1 MKHIPTTT
9 IAAVVLVTIA
19 AVVLVGCGKS
29 DDIWTA
35 AEEGNVEDVKGYLAN
50 GVDVDERDELYAG
63 TPLHFAAYSGNE
75 VVELLIANGAD
86 VNAKNQADATPL
98 DKAIEKNRDET
109 VSLLRKHGGKTK
121 KELEAAGK
129 SIKPIAEAAKPKPPT
144 AKASDT
150 SIHVAAEAAKPKP
163 PTAKAPDISIHEA
176 AGEGIIE
183 AVKQHL
189 AAGTDVNAKSDGEF
203 TPLHWA
209 IPRGHKEIV
218 ELLIAKGA
226 DVNAKDK
233 YGMTPLLRAAFD
245 GHKEIAELLIANGAE
260 VNVKSNDGRTPL
272 DVAIQYN
279 KPETADLIR
288 KHGGKTKKELEA
300 AGKSIKPI
308 AEAAKPKP
316 PTAKASDT
324 SIHVATEAAKPKP
337 PTAKESD
344 TSIHVATEAGNI
356 ESVKQAIADGADVNE
371 KNADGVAPLSNA
383 AYFGHKEVV
392 ELLITNGADVNAKFD
407 GRTPLDVVTRPDN
420 TNKNKAELA
429 DLLRKHGGKTGE
441 ELKAEGK

>member
-1 MKHIPTTT
+1 MKHLLIT
-9 IAAVVLVTIA
+9 TIA

-35 AEEGNVEDVKGYLAN
+35 AEEGNVKAVKGYLAN
-50 GVDVDERDELYAG
+50 GVNVDKRDESYGG
-63 TPLHFAAYSGNE
+63 TPLHFAAYRGNE

-98 DKAIEKNRDET
+98 DKAIEKNRVET
-109 VSLLRKHGGKTK
+109 VNLL
-121 KELEAAGK
+121 
-129 SIKPIAEAAKPKPPT
+129 
-144 AKASDT
+144 
-150 SIHVAAEAAKPKP
+150 
-163 PTAKAPDISIHEA
+163 
-176 AGEGIIE
+176 
-183 AVKQHL
+183 
-189 AAGTDVNAKSDGEF
+189 
-203 TPLHWA
+203 
-209 IPRGHKEIV
+209 
-218 ELLIAKGA
+218 
-226 DVNAKDK
+226 
-233 YGMTPLLRAAFD
+233 
-245 GHKEIAELLIANGAE
+245 
-260 VNVKSNDGRTPL
+260 
-272 DVAIQYN
+272 
-279 KPETADLIR
+279 R

-324 SIHVATEAAKPKP
+324 SIHVATEAGNIESVKQAIADGADV
-337 PTAKESD
+337 TAKASD

-407 GRTPLDVVTRPDN
+407 GRTPLDFATHPDN
-420 TNKNKAELA
+420 PNKNKAELA

>member
-1 MKHIPTTT
+1 
-9 IAAVVLVTIA
+9 
-19 AVVLVGCGKS
+19 
-29 DDIWTA
+29 
-35 AEEGNVEDVKGYLAN
+35 
-50 GVDVDERDELYAG
+50 
-63 TPLHFAAYSGNE
+63 LHFAAYSGNE

-163 PTAKAPDISIHEA
+163 PTAKASDTSIH
-176 AGEGIIE
+176 
-183 AVKQHL
+183 
-189 AAGTDVNAKSDGEF
+189 
-203 TPLHWA
+203 
-209 IPRGHKEIV
+209 
-218 ELLIAKGA
+218 
-226 DVNAKDK
+226 
-233 YGMTPLLRAAFD
+233 
-245 GHKEIAELLIANGAE
+245 
-260 VNVKSNDGRTPL
+260 
-272 DVAIQYN
+272 VA
-279 KPETADLIR
+279 
-288 KHGGKTKKELEA
+288 
-300 AGKSIKPI
+300 

-316 PTAKASDT
+316 PTAKA
-324 SIHVATEAAKPKP
+324 
-337 PTAKESD
+337 SD

>member
-1 MKHIPTTT
+1 MKHIPITT

-35 AEEGNVEDVKGYLAN
+35 AEEGNVEDVKGYLAS
-50 GVDVDERDELYAG
+50 GVNVDKRDESYGG

-163 PTAKAPDISIHEA
+163 PTAKASDTSIH
-176 AGEGIIE
+176 
-183 AVKQHL
+183 
-189 AAGTDVNAKSDGEF
+189 
-203 TPLHWA
+203 
-209 IPRGHKEIV
+209 
-218 ELLIAKGA
+218 
-226 DVNAKDK
+226 
-233 YGMTPLLRAAFD
+233 
-245 GHKEIAELLIANGAE
+245 
-260 VNVKSNDGRTPL
+260 
-272 DVAIQYN
+272 VA
-279 KPETADLIR
+279 
-288 KHGGKTKKELEA
+288 
-300 AGKSIKPI
+300 

-316 PTAKASDT
+316 PTAKA
-324 SIHVATEAAKPKP
+324 
-337 PTAKESD
+337 SD

-407 GRTPLDVVTRPDN
+407 GRTPLDFATHPDN
-420 TNKNKAELA
+420 PNKNKAELA

>member
-1 MKHIPTTT
+1 
-9 IAAVVLVTIA
+9 VVRVTIA

-35 AEEGNVEDVKGYLAN
+35 AEEGNVEAVKGYLAI
-50 GVDVDERDELYAG
+50 GVNVDERDESYGG

-163 PTAKAPDISIHEA
+163 PTAKASDTSIH
-176 AGEGIIE
+176 
-183 AVKQHL
+183 
-189 AAGTDVNAKSDGEF
+189 
-203 TPLHWA
+203 
-209 IPRGHKEIV
+209 
-218 ELLIAKGA
+218 
-226 DVNAKDK
+226 
-233 YGMTPLLRAAFD
+233 
-245 GHKEIAELLIANGAE
+245 
-260 VNVKSNDGRTPL
+260 
-272 DVAIQYN
+272 VA
-279 KPETADLIR
+279 
-288 KHGGKTKKELEA
+288 
-300 AGKSIKPI
+300 

-316 PTAKASDT
+316 PTAKA
-324 SIHVATEAAKPKP
+324 
-337 PTAKESD
+337 SD

-407 GRTPLDVVTRPDN
+407 GRTPLDFATHPDN
-420 TNKNKAELA
+420 PNKNKAELA

>member
-1 MKHIPTTT
+1 MKHILIT
-9 IAAVVLVTIA
+9 TIA

-75 VVELLIANGAD
+75 VVELLIAKGAD

-98 DKAIEKNRDET
+98 DKAIEKNWDET

-163 PTAKAPDISIHEA
+163 PTAKASDTSIH
-176 AGEGIIE
+176 
-183 AVKQHL
+183 
-189 AAGTDVNAKSDGEF
+189 
-203 TPLHWA
+203 
-209 IPRGHKEIV
+209 
-218 ELLIAKGA
+218 
-226 DVNAKDK
+226 
-233 YGMTPLLRAAFD
+233 
-245 GHKEIAELLIANGAE
+245 
-260 VNVKSNDGRTPL
+260 
-272 DVAIQYN
+272 VA
-279 KPETADLIR
+279 
-288 KHGGKTKKELEA
+288 
-300 AGKSIKPI
+300 

-316 PTAKASDT
+316 PTAKA
-324 SIHVATEAAKPKP
+324 
-337 PTAKESD
+337 SD

>member
-1 MKHIPTTT
+1 MKHIPITT

-35 AEEGNVEDVKGYLAN
+35 AQEGNVEAVKGYLAN
-50 GVDVDERDELYAG
+50 GVNVDERDELYAG

-150 SIHVAAEAAKPKP
+150 SIHVA
-163 PTAKAPDISIHEA
+163 
-176 AGEGIIE
+176 
-183 AVKQHL
+183 
-189 AAGTDVNAKSDGEF
+189 
-203 TPLHWA
+203 
-209 IPRGHKEIV
+209 
-218 ELLIAKGA
+218 
-226 DVNAKDK
+226 
-233 YGMTPLLRAAFD
+233 
-245 GHKEIAELLIANGAE
+245 
-260 VNVKSNDGRTPL
+260 
-272 DVAIQYN
+272 
-279 KPETADLIR
+279 
-288 KHGGKTKKELEA
+288 
-300 AGKSIKPI
+300 
-308 AEAAKPKP
+308 
-316 PTAKASDT
+316 
-324 SIHVATEAAKPKP
+324 
-337 PTAKESD
+337 
-344 TSIHVATEAGNI
+344 TEAGNI

-407 GRTPLDVVTRPDN
+407 GRTPLDFATHPDN
-420 TNKNKAELA
+420 PNKNKAELA